1 MDRDFY
7 VSEMWLQDH
16 IVQKKLEVGLILLML
31 EGRVEGQT
39 RKASK
44 AYCFN
49 FLVSKIGW
57 FNTRLNVVYWC
68 FWIQDVCSLALCS
81 ILVTMSTVWKW
92 YLVVPGAATL
102 SALKVILLTVTKGS
116 KNIPTVGTISTA
128 WGLSGHVLLKSKYK
142 KIWTCY

>member
-7 VSEMWLQDH
+7 VSEMWLQDHDH

-49 FLVSKIGW
+49 FLVSEIG
-57 FNTRLNVVYWC
+57 
-68 FWIQDVCSLALCS
+68 
-81 ILVTMSTVWKW
+81 
-92 YLVVPGAATL
+92 
-102 SALKVILLTVTKGS
+102 
-116 KNIPTVGTISTA
+116 
-128 WGLSGHVLLKSKYK
+128 
-142 KIWTCY
+142 